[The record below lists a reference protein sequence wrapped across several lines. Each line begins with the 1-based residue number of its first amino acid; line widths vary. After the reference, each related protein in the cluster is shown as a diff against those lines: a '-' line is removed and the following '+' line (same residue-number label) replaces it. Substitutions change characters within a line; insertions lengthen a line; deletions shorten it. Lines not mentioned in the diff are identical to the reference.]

1 MSLYAGSK
9 RRMKPTVTSFLPAL
23 RSASMIAMQS
33 SAVVARG
40 FSHRT
45 YVPASMALM
54 TSGAWTLPKVAMITA
69 STSGSFT
76 SSSEV
81 S

>member
-1 MSLYAGSK
+1 
-9 RRMKPTVTSFLPAL
+9 MKPTVTSFLPA
-23 RSASMIAMQS
+23 RCSAAMIAAQS

-45 YVPASMALM
+45 YLPASMQRM
-54 TSGAWTLPKVAMITA
+54 TSGAWTLPKVAMMTA
-69 STSGSFT
+69 STLGSLM

-81 S
+81 SWTLAP

>member
-1 MSLYAGSK
+1 
-9 RRMKPTVTSFLPAL
+9 MKPTVTSFLPTFC
-23 RSASMIAMQS
+23 SASMMAMQS

-45 YVPASMALM
+45 YLPASMALM
-54 TSGAWTLPKVAMITA
+54 TSGAWTLPKVAMRTA
-69 STSGSFT
+69 STSGSLM
-76 SSSEV
+76 SSSAL